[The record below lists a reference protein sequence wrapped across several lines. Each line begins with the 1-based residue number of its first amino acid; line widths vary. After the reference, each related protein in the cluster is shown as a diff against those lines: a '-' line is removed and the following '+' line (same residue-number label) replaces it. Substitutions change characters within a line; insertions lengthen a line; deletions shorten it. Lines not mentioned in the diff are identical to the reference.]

1 MTASRE
7 GMRLGRERASEI
19 FNGEPVLVT
28 AADESRAGGS
38 AERAVC
44 VAVGEPDSGFGDPVD
59 VGGGNVFA
67 AVAADVG
74 VTHVIGEDE
83 DDVGFRG
90 RVERCDRQEEGANE
104 SEGFEHRKMERG
116 GAGSDGG
123 HQRQSLGEPG
133 RQPTNPGKQGLL
145 RGKLGPD

>member
-1 MTASRE
+1 M
-7 GMRLGRERASEI
+7 GRERAAEI
-19 FNGEPVLVT
+19 LDGEAMLVT
-28 AADESRAGGS
+28 AADEGCAGGS

-83 DDVGFRG
+83 HDVRFLG
-90 RVERCDRQEEGANE
+90 RVEPRQ
-104 SEGFEHRKMERG
+104 G
-116 GAGSDGG
+116 G
-123 HQRQSLGEPG
+123 
-133 RQPTNPGKQGLL
+133 
-145 RGKLGPD
+145 